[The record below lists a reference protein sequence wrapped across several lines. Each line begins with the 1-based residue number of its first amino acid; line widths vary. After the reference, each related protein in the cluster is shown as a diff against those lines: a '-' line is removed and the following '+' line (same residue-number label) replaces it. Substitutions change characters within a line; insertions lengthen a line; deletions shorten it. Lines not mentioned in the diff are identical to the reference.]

1 MALKIDLGEL
11 RGGRGR
17 EFKAPWEN
25 LFLTVYTPFDEF
37 IHRQST
43 SGILLLSC
51 GVLALVFANS
61 PLSDAYLHLLHKP
74 VGLQLGDRELV
85 MSLHHWIN
93 DGLMTLFFLLVGLE
107 LKREF
112 LVGELSDFRKAL
124 MPAIAAVGG
133 MVVPALCYL
142 SLNPSGDGLAGWGIP
157 MATDI
162 AFAVGTIALLGNRVP
177 RSLLIFLVALAIVDD
192 LGAILV
198 IALFY
203 TQQLHFDGLLWAGAV
218 ATAMVV
224 LNFFGVRRNLPY
236 LLLTVVLWLAL
247 HYAGVHATLAGV
259 ICAFII
265 PARPKYDPEAFSS
278 QARRLLAKFDRACE
292 PGLSLYD
299 NSNMRAY
306 LHALERVA
314 RLVRAPLQRLEHSL
328 HIPVTYLVIPLFALA
343 NAGIP
348 LSVFSVGEDGFSSIT
363 LGVMLGLVL
372 GKPLGIAG
380 STLLAWKLG
389 LGKLPE
395 GCHMG
400 HVLGVSLL
408 GGIGF
413 TMSIFIAELAFAGAD
428 QNLLYAK
435 AGVLAGSLIAGI
447 AGAAVLYGCGGSRE
461 GVREADIVV

>member
-25 LFLTVYTPFDEF
+25 LFLTIYSPFDEF

-43 SGILLLSC
+43 SGVLLLSC
-51 GVLALVFANS
+51 GVLAMVLANS
-61 PLSDAYLHLLHKP
+61 PLSGAYWHLVHTPLT
-74 VGLQLGDRELV
+74 LQLGDHKLS

-112 LVGELSDFRKAL
+112 LVGELSDLRKAVA
-124 MPAIAAVGG
+124 PAVAAVGG

-142 SLNPSGDGLAGWGIP
+142 SVNPSGESVAGWGIP

-162 AFAVGTIALLGNRVP
+162 AFAVGALAILGSRVP
-177 RSLLIFLVALAIVDD
+177 KSLLIFLVALAIVDD

-203 TQQLHFDGLLWAGAV
+203 TQKLQLDGVVWSAFIVAGMV
-218 ATAMVV
+218 A
-224 LNFFGVRRNLPY
+224 LNFLGVRRILPY
-236 LLLTVVLWLAL
+236 LLMGALLWLAL
-247 HYAGVHATLAGV
+247 HYTGVHATLAGV
-259 ICAFII
+259 ICAFVI

-278 QARRLLAKFDRACE
+278 QVKRLVAKFDSACE
-292 PGLSLYD
+292 SGMSVYQNAYL
-299 NSNMRAY
+299 RAY
-306 LHALERVA
+306 VQALGSVS
-314 RLVRAPLQRLEHSL
+314 RLVLAPLQRLEHSL
-328 HIPVTYLVIPLFALA
+328 HIPVTYIVIPLFALA
-343 NAGIP
+343 NAGVP
-348 LSVFSVGEDGFSSIT
+348 LSVFSAGDEGFSSVT
-363 LGVMLGLVL
+363 LGVMLGLLV

-380 STLLAWKLG
+380 STWLVWKLG
-389 LGKLPE
+389 WGRLPE

-413 TMSIFIAELAFAGAD
+413 TMSFFIAELAFVGAE
-428 QNLLYAK
+428 QTLLYAK
-435 AGVLAGSLIAGI
+435 AGVLAGSLLAGV
-447 AGAAVLYGCGGSRE
+447 AGTLVLFSCRSAACQ
-461 GVREADIVV
+461 READTFL